1 MRFGSL
7 FVSITIDALPKKKR
21 KRKKKK
27 KNSIYYFGF
36 DYFAKRLHFFFVLS
50 ISAESKELLLCSFLT
65 F

>member
-7 FVSITIDALPKKKR
+7 FVSITIDALPKKK
-21 KRKKKK
+21 KK
-27 KNSIYYFGF
+27 KNSIFYFGF
-36 DYFAKRLHFFFVLS
+36 DYFAKKLHFFFVLS